1 MTQLQMAVIDPV
13 VKGKLLDA
21 LAVYFLNENYKL
33 GLGLEAQQISDIC
46 RILLSGNEDP
56 VDHSDSWQI
65 SDQTI
70 FEEYQKEELEIMDY
84 LHLVTLERRKQLGQY
99 STPISIVRYI
109 FKSVEYT
116 SSKDILDKRLLDP
129 ACGSG
134 AFLVE
139 AARVYLNALKREK
152 IALHKWY
159 PMLISTIC
167 GIDIDPQAC
176 FFARLNLAA
185 LLAPSILEFVSR
197 NGVGALE
204 TLPVYCANTLELLAL
219 EKKNPSLLYNK
230 PNIRLR
236 NRFDLVVGNPP
247 YFKIKDME
255 QDLKDAFAE
264 SIYGHPNAYALFIQ
278 AGIEMLKADGRLGF
292 IVPRSMLSGLYFKNL
307 RNFIER
313 STAIK
318 EITYIS
324 DRKKVFDNVLH
335 GTMILSLEQ
344 KKQGKE
350 KVNIS
355 FIESP
360 KSMEHQEPSIRVNR
374 NEVIQRLNG
383 TTIWFVADSSE
394 VYGAISR
401 IIMKHP
407 LLSSAEIGCKAKTG
421 QIVWNRVKP
430 LLSTTA
436 TPNTLPL
443 VWATDVGKFFFSF
456 NKMGTTRP
464 CFLKVNKKTE
474 GLVAKGQSI
483 LVQRVTADE
492 QPSRIVACIP
502 DEFFKKARNGY
513 FVENHLNII
522 QPEKEN
528 PKVDLYFILGVLNS
542 KIVEFF
548 FRAMNGNTQVSATEL
563 NLLPMPIGKYERDI
577 AAIAKTIQTV
587 AKDEKKEQQL
597 AELNCLVAKAYGLSK
612 VELDF
617 IKRYISNRIK
627 RKADDN

>member
-1 MTQLQMAVIDPV
+1 MQLHAAVVDPIL
-13 VKGKLLDA
+13 KEKLFNA
-21 LAVYFLNENYKL
+21 LLVYFLNENYKL
-33 GLGLEAQQISDIC
+33 GLGIKARQIGDIC
-46 RILLSGNEDP
+46 RLLLSGNEDLG
-56 VDHSDSWQI
+56 DHSDSWQI
-65 SDQTI
+65 GDQTI
-70 FEEYQKEELEIMDY
+70 FEEYQKEELQIMDY

-109 FKSVEYT
+109 LKSVEYT

-139 AARVYLNALKREK
+139 AAHIYLNALKREK

-176 FFARLNLAA
+176 FFARLNLAT

-197 NGVGALE
+197 NGVGTLK
-204 TLPVYCANTLELLAL
+204 TLPIYCANTLELLAF
-219 EKKNPSLLYNK
+219 EKRNLSLLYDK
-230 PNIRLR
+230 PNIRLKG
-236 NRFDLVVGNPP
+236 RFDLVVGNPP

-255 QDLKDAFAE
+255 QDLKDAFTE

-278 AGIEMLKADGRLGF
+278 AGIEMVKADGRLGF

-313 STAIK
+313 NTAIK

-324 DRKKVFDNVLH
+324 DRKKVFENVLH

-350 KVNIS
+350 KVSIS

-360 KSMEHQEPSIRVNR
+360 KSMEHQERSIRVKR
-374 NEVIQRLNG
+374 DEVIQRLNG
-383 TTIWFVADSSE
+383 TTVWFVADSSE
-394 VYGAISR
+394 VYSVISR
-401 IIMKHP
+401 IIVKHP
-407 LLSSAEIGCKAKTG
+407 LLSGAEIGCKAKTG

-443 VWATDVGKFFFSF
+443 VWATDVGKFVFSF
-456 NKMGTTRP
+456 NMVGTSRP
-464 CFLKVNKKTE
+464 GFLEVNKKTE
-474 GLVAKGQSI
+474 GLVAKRQSI

-502 DEFFKKARNGY
+502 EDFLKKARNGY

-528 PKVDLYFILGVLNS
+528 PKIDLYFILGVLNS
-542 KIVEFF
+542 EIVEFF

-563 NLLPMPIGKYERDI
+563 NLLPMPIGKYEHDI
-577 AAIAKTIQTV
+577 AAIAKTIQTL
-587 AKDEKKEQQL
+587 AEGEKKQQLL
-597 AELNCLVAKAYGLSK
+597 AELNRMVAKAYSLGK
-612 VELDF
+612 KELGF
-617 IKRYISNRIK
+617 IRNYIDSRVK
-627 RKADDN
+627 RKTDDN